1 MKSNSP
7 RSILDVASLA
17 ILGIASL
24 AILLTG
30 CSFSYSSKS
39 SSASSRSSSG
49 SSSGSSSPED
59 AYKGD
64 IRDFTAAN
72 IQSGGTVDD
81 LRREI
86 GKLAK
91 KHGVTDW
98 ESSKLTFEGV
108 GGGLAKA
115 GLKQVG
121 VDAYKQNLTNTA
133 EQAQWMQKGYDSA
146 R

>member
-7 RSILDVASLA
+7 RIILDVVSLA

-24 AILLTG
+24 AILLSG
-30 CSFSYSSKS
+30 CSFSDISKS

-49 SSSGSSSPED
+49 SSSPED
-59 AYKGD
+59 AYKAD

-91 KHGVTDW
+91 EHGVTDW

-115 GLKQVG
+115 GLEQVG
-121 VDAYKQNLTNTA
+121 GDAYKQKLTNTP

>member
-7 RSILDVASLA
+7 RIILDVTSLA

-39 SSASSRSSSG
+39 SSASSRSSS
-49 SSSGSSSPED
+49 SSGSSSPED
-59 AYKGD
+59 AYKAD
-64 IRDFTAAN
+64 IGDFTAAN

>member
-1 MKSNSP
+1 MKSDSL
-7 RSILDVASLA
+7 RRIVLLASLT
-17 ILGIASL
+17 ILA
-24 AILLTG
+24 AG
-30 CSFSYSSKS
+30 CSFSHSSKS
-39 SSASSRSSSG
+39 ISNSVSGSSR

-59 AYKGD
+59 AYRAD

-72 IQSGGTVDD
+72 IQSGGTADD

-98 ESSKLTFEGV
+98 EASKATYKGIGE
-108 GGGLAKA
+108 GLAKA
-115 GLKQVG
+115 GLRQVE
-121 VDAYKQNLTNTA
+121 VEAYKQNLTSTS
-133 EQAQWMQKGYDSA
+133 EQAEWMQKGYDSA

>member
-7 RSILDVASLA
+7 RIILDVVSLA

-24 AILLTG
+24 AILLSG
-30 CSFSYSSKS
+30 CSFSDISKS

-49 SSSGSSSPED
+49 SSSPED
-59 AYKGD
+59 AYKAD

-91 KHGVTDW
+91 EHGVTDW

-121 VDAYKQNLTNTA
+121 VDAYKQNLTDTA